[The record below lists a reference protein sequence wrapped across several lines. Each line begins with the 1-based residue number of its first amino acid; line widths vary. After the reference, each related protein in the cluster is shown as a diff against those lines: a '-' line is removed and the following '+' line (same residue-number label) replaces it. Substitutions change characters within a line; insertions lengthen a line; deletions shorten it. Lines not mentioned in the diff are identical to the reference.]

1 MTASESR
8 ANPGA
13 RTALALLLG
22 INLFNYIDRFVL
34 AAVEPN
40 IRAAFF
46 APGDPNAMAMTGLL
60 APAFL
65 VTYMF
70 SAPVLGFL
78 ADRFSRW
85 VIVGVCVILWS
96 FATAAS
102 GFAATFFALLVT
114 RIFVGIGEGGYG
126 PAAPTILADYFTLQ
140 TRGRV
145 MAIFC
150 AAIPV
155 GSALGYVLG
164 GIINHQLGWRW
175 AFYLV
180 AIPGIILGLLCFF
193 QKDPRARSGVRE
205 ERRRARKEN
214 YMALLRTRSFVFNCM
229 AQTAMTFALG
239 GLAFW
244 MSAYL
249 IFRNQSP
256 ALATPI
262 FGGITVVAGLLST
275 LLGGF
280 VADRLQKRFS
290 GSYFLVSGLGMLLAF
305 PLFIAMLYAPF
316 PMAWVFLFGSVFFVF
331 LNTGPSN
338 AALANVAGPKSSR
351 DRFRAQHSD
360 HSPLGRCPFPAT
372 PGRDCGPFKH
382 ERGVPC
388 RFSGDAHLRGHLAV
402 RNEVPRGGYGRRG
415 KPTGDVNKNSRSAGR
430 DLFEFVS
437 GDLNLVSV
445 RIPKVD

>member
-1 MTASESR
+1 MTTSDSPAKSS
-8 ANPGA
+8 A
-13 RTALALLLG
+13 RFALGLLLA

-46 APGDPNAMAMTGLL
+46 AANDPNAMLRTGTL

-65 VTYMF
+65 FTYMIA
-70 SAPVLGFL
+70 APILGFL

-85 VIVGVCVILWS
+85 LIVGVCVILWS

-102 GFAATFFALLVT
+102 GFAATFVALFIT

-126 PAAPTILADYFTLQ
+126 PAAPTILSDYFPLQ
-140 TRGRV
+140 MRGRI

-150 AAIPV
+150 GAIPV

-164 GIINHQLGWRW
+164 GIINHQLGWRA

-180 AIPGIILGLLCFF
+180 AIPGMILGLAAFW
-193 QKDPRARSGVRE
+193 QKDPRPRAQPGMVNKPG
-205 ERRRARKEN
+205 ARKED
-214 YMALLRTRSFVFNCM
+214 YFALLRNRSFVINCL

-249 IFRNQSP
+249 IFRKQSP
-256 ALATPI
+256 ELATPI

-280 VADRLQKRFS
+280 LADRLQKRFS

-305 PLFIAMLYAPF
+305 PLCIAMLYAPF
-316 PMAWVFLFGSVFFVF
+316 PLAWVFLFGSVFFVF

-338 AALANVAGPKSSR
+338 AALANVVAPR
-351 DRFRAQHSD
+351 VRATAFAVNILIIH
-360 HSPLGRCPFPAT
+360 LL
-372 PGRDCGPFKH
+372 
-382 ERGVPC
+382 
-388 RFSGDAHLRGHLAV
+388 GDALSPPLLGAVAGHYDMTMAFLV
-402 RNEVPRGGYGRRG
+402 V
-415 KPTGDVNKNSRSAGR
+415 SAAM
-430 DLFEFVS
+430 LVS
-437 GDLNLVSV
+437 GVIWLLGMKYIAADTAVIDS
-445 RIPKVD
+445 PTFA

>member
-1 MTASESR
+1 MTATESR
-8 ANPGA
+8 VNPGA

-46 APGDPNAMAMTGLL
+46 APEDPNAMWWTGNL

-65 VTYMF
+65 LTYMI

-126 PAAPTILADYFTLQ
+126 PAAPTILADHFNLQ
-140 TRGRV
+140 TRGRI

-164 GIINHQLGWRW
+164 GLINHQLGWRW

-180 AIPGIILGLLCFF
+180 AIPGIILGLFCFV

-205 ERRRARKEN
+205 ERSRAGKEN
-214 YMALLRTRSFVFNCM
+214 YLALLRTRSFVFNCI

-262 FGGITVVAGLLST
+262 FGGITVVAGLIST
-275 LLGGF
+275 LVGGF

-305 PLFIAMLYAPF
+305 PLFLGMIFVPF
-316 PMAWVFLFGSVFFVF
+316 PLAWVFLFCAVFFVF

-338 AALANVAGPKSSR
+338 AALANVAGPKV
-351 DRFRAQHSD
+351 RATAFALNILVIH
-360 HSPLGRCPFPAT
+360 LF
-372 PGRDCGPFKH
+372 
-382 ERGVPC
+382 
-388 RFSGDAHLRGHLAV
+388 GDAFSPPLLGLI
-402 RNEVPRGGYGRRG
+402 
-415 KPTGDVNKNSRSAGR
+415 AGR
-430 DLFEFVS
+430 SNMNVAFLVISVAMLISGVVWLFGMKYLAPDTAAVE
-437 GDLNLVSV
+437 NQPA
-445 RIPKVD
+445 I

>member
-13 RTALALLLG
+13 RIALALLVG

-46 APGDPNAMAMTGLL
+46 VHGDPNAMAMTGLL

-70 SAPVLGFL
+70 AAPVLGFL

-85 VIVGVCVILWS
+85 FIIAICVILWS

-102 GFAATFFALLVT
+102 GFATTFFALLVT

-164 GIINHQLGWRW
+164 GLVNVQLGWRW

-193 QKDPRARSGVRE
+193 QTDPRARAGTRE
-205 ERRRARKEN
+205 ARRRASKED
-214 YMALLRTRSFVFNCM
+214 YTALLRTRSFVVNCL

-249 IFRNQSP
+249 IFRNQPP

-262 FGGITVVAGLLST
+262 FGGITVVAGLIST

-305 PLFIAMLYAPF
+305 PLLVAMLYTPF

-338 AALANVAGPKSSR
+338 AALANVVGPRVRATAFALNILIIHFFGDAFSPPLLGVIAGRSNMNVAFLVVSVAMLISGIIWLFGMKYLAADTSAVENP
-351 DRFRAQHSD
+351 
-360 HSPLGRCPFPAT
+360 PAT
-372 PGRDCGPFKH
+372 QTKTARPPA
-382 ERGVPC
+382 ETY
-388 RFSGDAHLRGHLAV
+388 S
-402 RNEVPRGGYGRRG
+402 
-415 KPTGDVNKNSRSAGR
+415 SS
-430 DLFEFVS
+430 
-437 GDLNLVSV
+437 
-445 RIPKVD
+445 

>member
-1 MTASESR
+1 MFRAIVNSMSAHDKR

-13 RTALALLLG
+13 RTALTLLVG

-34 AAVEPN
+34 AAVEPE

-46 APGDPNAMAMTGLL
+46 LPGDPNAMAMTGLL

-65 VTYMF
+65 VTYMC
-70 SAPVLGFL
+70 SAPILGFL

-96 FATAAS
+96 LATAAS
-102 GFAATFFALLVT
+102 GFALTFAALFIT

-126 PAAPTILADYFTLQ
+126 PAAPTILADYFAHQ
-140 TRGRV
+140 MRGRI

-150 AAIPV
+150 GAIPV

-164 GIINHQLGWRW
+164 GVINHQFGWRW
-175 AFYLV
+175 AFYIV
-180 AIPGIILGLLCFF
+180 AIPGILLGLFCFF
-193 QKDPRARSGVRE
+193 QKDPRTRTETLGRP
-205 ERRRARKEN
+205 ERRRAGIED
-214 YMALLRTRSFVFNCM
+214 YLILLRTRSFVINCL

-239 GLAFW
+239 GMAFW

-256 ALATPI
+256 ALATSI

-280 VADRLQKRFS
+280 LADRLQKRFS
-290 GSYFLVSGLGMLLAF
+290 GSYFLVSGVGMILAF
-305 PLFIAMLYAPF
+305 PFSVAMLYVPF
-316 PMAWVFLFGSVFFVF
+316 PLAWGFLFGAVFFVF

-338 AALANVAGPKSSR
+338 AALANVVSPTV
-351 DRFRAQHSD
+351 RATAFAVNILIIHA
-360 HSPLGRCPFPAT
+360 L
-372 PGRDCGPFKH
+372 
-382 ERGVPC
+382 
-388 RFSGDAHLRGHLAV
+388 GDAISPPLLGAVAGHYDMNVAFLII
-402 RNEVPRGGYGRRG
+402 
-415 KPTGDVNKNSRSAGR
+415 SAAM
-430 DLFEFVS
+430 LVS
-437 GDLNLVSV
+437 GIIWLLGMKYLAADTAAVEVVEEAGL
-445 RIPKVD
+445 RP

>member
-1 MTASESR
+1 MFRAIGNSMTASESR
-8 ANPGA
+8 PAPGA
-13 RTALALLLG
+13 RPALALLLG
-22 INLFNYIDRFVL
+22 INLFNYIDRYVL
-34 AAVEPN
+34 AAVEPD

-46 APGDPNAMAMTGLL
+46 APGDPNAMATTGLL

-65 VTYMF
+65 VTYMI

-85 VIVGVCVILWS
+85 LIVGICVILWS
-96 FATAAS
+96 VATAAS
-102 GFAATFFALLVT
+102 GFAVTFVALFIT

-126 PAAPTILADYFTLQ
+126 PAAPTILSDYFALQ

-180 AIPGIILGLLCFF
+180 AIPGIVLGLICFF
-193 QKDPRARSGVRE
+193 QKDPRMRGVQR
-205 ERRRARKEN
+205 ERRRARKED
-214 YMALLRTRSFVFNCM
+214 YLTLLRTRSFVFNCM

-280 VADRLQKRFS
+280 VADRLQKRIS

-305 PLFIAMLYAPF
+305 PLFLGRIYAPF
-316 PMAWVFLFGSVFFVF
+316 PLAWVCLFGAVFFVF

-338 AALANVAGPKSSR
+338 AALANVAEPNV
-351 DRFRAQHSD
+351 RATAFALNIFVIHF
-360 HSPLGRCPFPAT
+360 L
-372 PGRDCGPFKH
+372 
-382 ERGVPC
+382 
-388 RFSGDAHLRGHLAV
+388 GDALSPPLLGFV
-402 RNEVPRGGYGRRG
+402 
-415 KPTGDVNKNSRSAGR
+415 AGR
-430 DLFEFVS
+430 SNMNVAFLVISVAMLISGVIWLFGMKYLAADTAAVENQAVA
-437 GDLNLVSV
+437 
-445 RIPKVD
+445 

>member
-1 MTASESR
+1 LFRAIGNSMMAMESR

-13 RTALALLLG
+13 RAALGLLLG

-46 APGDPNAMAMTGLL
+46 APGDPNAMAMTGSL

-65 VTYMF
+65 VTYMLA
-70 SAPVLGFL
+70 APILGFL

-102 GFAATFFALLVT
+102 GFAATFGALFIT

-126 PAAPTILADYFTLQ
+126 PAAPTILADHFTLQ
-140 TRGRV
+140 MRGRI

-164 GIINHQLGWRW
+164 GLINHQLGWRW

-180 AIPGIILGLLCFF
+180 AIPGVILGLLCFF
-193 QKDPRARSGVRE
+193 QKDPRAPRGVRD
-205 ERRRARKEN
+205 ERRQAHKEN
-214 YMALLRTRSFVFNCM
+214 YLALLRTRSFVFNCL

-256 ALATPI
+256 ASATPI

-280 VADRLQKRFS
+280 VADRLQKRF
-290 GSYFLVSGLGMLLAF
+290 GGAYFLVSGIGMLLAF
-305 PLFIAMLYAPF
+305 PLFIGMLYAPF
-316 PMAWVFLFGSVFFVF
+316 PLAWVFLFGAVFFVF

-338 AALANVAGPKSSR
+338 AALANVAGPKV
-351 DRFRAQHSD
+351 RATAFALNILIIHLLGD
-360 HSPLGRCPFPAT
+360 ALSPPLLGAIAGRSNMNVAFLVISVAMLASGVIWLFGMKYLAADTAAVENQPAT
-372 PGRDCGPFKH
+372 
-382 ERGVPC
+382 
-388 RFSGDAHLRGHLAV
+388 
-402 RNEVPRGGYGRRG
+402 
-415 KPTGDVNKNSRSAGR
+415 
-430 DLFEFVS
+430 
-437 GDLNLVSV
+437 
-445 RIPKVD
+445 

>member
-1 MTASESR
+1 MDNSMNGSPSSTTT
-8 ANPGA
+8 GA
-13 RTALALLLG
+13 PRQALALLLG
-22 INLFNYIDRFVL
+22 INLFNYIDRYVL

-46 APGDPNAMAMTGLL
+46 SATDPNAMWWTGTL

-65 VTYMF
+65 ITYML
-70 SAPVLGFL
+70 SAPALGFL

-85 VIVGVCVILWS
+85 LIVGICVILWS

-102 GFAATFFALLVT
+102 GFAATFGILFAT

-126 PAAPTILADYFTLQ
+126 PVAPTILADHFPLQ
-140 TRGRV
+140 TRGRI

-164 GIINHQLGWRW
+164 GIINHQLGWRT

-180 AIPGIILGLLCFF
+180 AIPGIILGVLSLL
-193 QKDPRARSGVRE
+193 QKDPR
-205 ERRRARKEN
+205 ERGATDNSARARKKD
-214 YMALLRTRSFVFNCM
+214 YLTLLRTRSFVFNCA

-239 GLAFW
+239 GMAFW

-249 IFRNQSP
+249 IFRKQP
-256 ALATPI
+256 PEMATPI

-290 GSYFLVSGLGMLLAF
+290 GSYFLVSGIGMLVAF
-305 PLFIAMLYAPF
+305 PLLVIVLYTPF
-316 PMAWVFLFGSVFFVF
+316 PLAWIPLFGAVFFVF

-338 AALANVAGPKSSR
+338 AALANVAASKI
-351 DRFRAQHSD
+351 RATAFAANILIIH
-360 HSPLGRCPFPAT
+360 LL
-372 PGRDCGPFKH
+372 
-382 ERGVPC
+382 
-388 RFSGDAHLRGHLAV
+388 GDAISPPLLGAVAGHYDMNVAFLV
-402 RNEVPRGGYGRRG
+402 I
-415 KPTGDVNKNSRSAGR
+415 SAAM
-430 DLFEFVS
+430 LVS
-437 GDLNLVSV
+437 GVIWLFGMKYLAADTASAEKFAV
-445 RIPKVD
+445 

>member
-1 MTASESR
+1 MMAKESR
-8 ANPGA
+8 SNPGA
-13 RTALALLLG
+13 RSALVLLLG
-22 INLFNYIDRFVL
+22 INLFNYIDRYVL

-40 IRAAFF
+40 IRSTFF
-46 APGDPNAMAMTGLL
+46 APDDPNAMAWTGLL

-65 VTYMF
+65 LTYMF
-70 SAPVLGFL
+70 SAPILGFV

-85 VIVGVCVILWS
+85 IVVGVCVILWS

-102 GFAATFFALLVT
+102 GLALTFLALFVT

-140 TRGRV
+140 MRGRI

-155 GSALGYVLG
+155 GSALGYVVG

-175 AFYLV
+175 AFYIV
-180 AIPGIILGLLCFF
+180 AIPGIILGLVCFF
-193 QKDPRARSGVRE
+193 QKDPRSRSGIRE
-205 ERRRARKEN
+205 DRIRAGRAD
-214 YMALLRTRSFVFNCM
+214 YIALLRNRSFVFNCM

-239 GLAFW
+239 GLAYW

-249 IFRNQSP
+249 IFRNQTP
-256 ALATPI
+256 ALAVPI

-280 VADRLQKRFS
+280 MADRLRKRFG
-290 GSYFLVSGLGMLLAF
+290 GSYFLVSGIGMLLAF
-305 PLFIAMLYAPF
+305 PLLVAMLYTPF

-338 AALANVAGPKSSR
+338 AALANVAGPKI
-351 DRFRAQHSD
+351 RATAFALNILIIH
-360 HSPLGRCPFPAT
+360 F
-372 PGRDCGPFKH
+372 F
-382 ERGVPC
+382 
-388 RFSGDAHLRGHLAV
+388 GDAFSPPLLGAV
-402 RNEVPRGGYGRRG
+402 
-415 KPTGDVNKNSRSAGR
+415 AGR
-430 DLFEFVS
+430 SNMNVAFLVISLAMLISGVIWLFGMKYLAADTAAVENQAAAQI
-437 GDLNLVSV
+437 GLQ
-445 RIPKVD
+445 

>member
-1 MTASESR
+1 MTARESNV
-8 ANPGA
+8 NPGA
-13 RTALALLLG
+13 RTALVLLLG

-46 APGDPNAMAMTGLL
+46 APGDPNAMARTGLL

-65 VTYMF
+65 LTYMIA
-70 SAPVLGFL
+70 APILGFL
-78 ADRFSRW
+78 ADRMSRW
-85 VIVGVCVILWS
+85 LIVGACVILWS

-102 GFAATFFALLVT
+102 GFAATFFALLLT
-114 RIFVGIGEGGYG
+114 RVFVGIGEGGYG
-126 PAAPTILADYFTLQ
+126 PAAPTILADYFALQ
-140 TRGRV
+140 SRGRI

-155 GSALGYVLG
+155 GSALGYVVG
-164 GIINHQLGWRW
+164 GIINHQFGWRW

-180 AIPGIILGLLCFF
+180 AIPGIILGLFCFF
-193 QKDPRARSGVRE
+193 QKDPRTRAGVVQE
-205 ERRRARKEN
+205 STRARKED
-214 YMALLRTRSFVFNCM
+214 YLTLLHNRSFVFNCL

-256 ALATPI
+256 SMATPI

-280 VADRLQKRFS
+280 VADRLQRRFG

-305 PLFIAMLYAPF
+305 PLLIAMLYTPF
-316 PMAWVFLFGSVFFVF
+316 PLAWVFLFGAVFFVF

-338 AALANVAGPKSSR
+338 AALANVVGSKV
-351 DRFRAQHSD
+351 RATAFALNILIIHA
-360 HSPLGRCPFPAT
+360 L
-372 PGRDCGPFKH
+372 
-382 ERGVPC
+382 
-388 RFSGDAHLRGHLAV
+388 GDALSPPILGAVAGHSNMNVAFLV
-402 RNEVPRGGYGRRG
+402 V
-415 KPTGDVNKNSRSAGR
+415 SAAM
-430 DLFEFVS
+430 LVS
-437 GDLNLVSV
+437 GIIWLFGMKYLAADTAAAENQLAA
-445 RIPKVD
+445 

>member
-1 MTASESR
+1 LFRAIGNSMTASESR

-46 APGDPNAMAMTGLL
+46 LPGDPNAMAMTGLL

-65 VTYMF
+65 VTYML

-85 VIVGVCVILWS
+85 LIVGACVILWS

-102 GFAATFFALLVT
+102 GFAATFVALLAT

-126 PAAPTILADYFTLQ
+126 PAAPTILADHFPLQ
-140 TRGRV
+140 TRGRI

-164 GIINHQLGWRW
+164 GLINHQLGWRW

-180 AIPGIILGLLCFF
+180 AIPGIFLGLVCFF
-193 QKDPRARSGVRE
+193 QKDPRARTGVQG
-205 ERRRARKEN
+205 ERRQARKEN
-214 YMALLRTRSFVFNCM
+214 YLALLRTRSFVFNCM

-305 PLFIAMLYAPF
+305 PLFIGMIYAPF
-316 PMAWVFLFGSVFFVF
+316 PLAWFFLFGAVFFVF

-338 AALANVAGPKSSR
+338 AALANVAGPQV
-351 DRFRAQHSD
+351 RATAFALNILIIHV
-360 HSPLGRCPFPAT
+360 L
-372 PGRDCGPFKH
+372 
-382 ERGVPC
+382 
-388 RFSGDAHLRGHLAV
+388 GDALSPPLLGAI
-402 RNEVPRGGYGRRG
+402 
-415 KPTGDVNKNSRSAGR
+415 AGR
-430 DLFEFVS
+430 SNMNVAFLVISVAMLISGIIWLFGMKYLAADTAAVE
-437 GDLNLVSV
+437 NQ
-445 RIPKVD
+445 PET

>member
-1 MTASESR
+1 LFRAIGNSMTSSASK

-13 RTALALLLG
+13 RTALVLLLG

-46 APGDPNAMAMTGLL
+46 APGDPNAMAITGSL

-65 VTYMF
+65 VTYMI

-85 VIVGVCVILWS
+85 LIVGTCVILWS

-102 GFAATFFALLVT
+102 GLAATFFALLVT

-126 PAAPTILADYFTLQ
+126 PAAPTILADYFTIQ
-140 TRGRV
+140 MRGRI

-193 QKDPRARSGVRE
+193 QQDPRARSGVRAE
-205 ERRRARKEN
+205 GRRAHKEN
-214 YMALLRTRSFVFNCM
+214 YLALLRTRSFVFNCL

-249 IFRNQSP
+249 IFRKQSP
-256 ALATPI
+256 ELATPI

-280 VADRLQKRFS
+280 VADRLRKRFS
-290 GSYFLVSGLGMLLAF
+290 GSYFLVSGIGMLLAF
-305 PLFIAMLYAPF
+305 PLFIGMIYAPF
-316 PMAWVFLFGSVFFVF
+316 PLAWVFLFGSVFFVF

-338 AALANVAGPKSSR
+338 AALANVAGPKV
-351 DRFRAQHSD
+351 RATAFALNILIIHLLGD
-360 HSPLGRCPFPAT
+360 ALSPPLLGAIAGRSNMNVAFLVIGVAMLVSGVIWLFGMKYLAADTAAVENQPAT
-372 PGRDCGPFKH
+372 
-382 ERGVPC
+382 
-388 RFSGDAHLRGHLAV
+388 
-402 RNEVPRGGYGRRG
+402 
-415 KPTGDVNKNSRSAGR
+415 
-430 DLFEFVS
+430 
-437 GDLNLVSV
+437 
-445 RIPKVD
+445 